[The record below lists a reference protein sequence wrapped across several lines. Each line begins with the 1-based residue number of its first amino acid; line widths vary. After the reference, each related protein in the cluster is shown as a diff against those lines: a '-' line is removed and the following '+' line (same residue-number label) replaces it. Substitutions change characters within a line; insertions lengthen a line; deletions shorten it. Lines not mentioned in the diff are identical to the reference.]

1 MKRVGANKKIYLMT
15 SVKTSPEQKK
25 PGARSSETII
35 DILVVIDTE
44 AIKQYCVQNGITPST
59 TPSSPTQLGHG
70 NNFLLCTGASNIQNQ
85 GTGDLTFTAGPGDIV
100 NFRASSI
107 YANSDDAV
115 ILYGIQPT
123 GSTNVFNNFQ
133 YERITRTGAVM
144 PNPAT
149 SNGIP
154 AAQGTIT
161 FNSYT
166 AQVAQSGT
174 ELFWVQYGLYIVDPQ
189 NKENQ
194 ILFGYFAWDP
204 TIIVQ

>member
-1 MKRVGANKKIYLMT
+1 MT
-15 SVKTSPEQKK
+15 SVKTTTQAK
-25 PGARSSETII
+25 PRGARSSETFI

-59 TPSSPTQLGHG
+59 NPSSPTQLPHV
-70 NNFLLCTGASNIQNQ
+70 NNFLLCTGASSIQNQ
-85 GTGDLTFTAGPGDIV
+85 GTGDLSFSAGPGDFV
-100 NFRASSI
+100 SFRGTSI

-123 GSTNVFNNFQ
+123 GNVNVFNNFN
-133 YERITRTGAVM
+133 YEKITRTGAVM
-144 PNPAT
+144 PNPST
-149 SNGIP
+149 TNGIP

-161 FNSYT
+161 FSSYS

-174 ELFWVQYGLYIVDPQ
+174 ELFWVQYGLYIVDPN

-204 TIIVQ
+204 TIVVS